1 MAGERAGFT
10 TLPMKALL
18 SRAPGLPETL
28 DYADAPD
35 PVAGEGEVVIAVKA
49 AGVNFPDA
57 LMIQDKYQY
66 KPERPYAPG
75 GEVAGVIES
84 VGAGVTHLKVG
95 QRVIGSIG
103 SGGFAEKVKAPAAR
117 VLPIPDAMPF
127 DEASAFIL
135 TYGTSYYALKD
146 RGVLKAGE
154 VVLILGAAGGVG
166 VAAIELAKAMGAR
179 VVAAVSSEEK
189 AAFAREA
196 GADDAVI
203 YPASGMSKQ
212 ESKDLAE
219 AFKRACGGGVDVL
232 YDAVGGDYC
241 EPALRAMNWNG
252 RYLVVGFP
260 AGIPAPPLNL
270 TLLKSSSIVGVFW
283 GASTMREPKLHE
295 GNVRELFK
303 LYAEK
308 KIRPRVSK
316 TYALKDGGKAIRAL
330 MDRTATGKLVV
341 VMD

>member
-1 MAGERAGFT
+1 
-10 TLPMKALL
+10 MKALL
-18 SRAPGLPETL
+18 STKVAPPEEL
-28 DYADAPD
+28 EYADAPD

-57 LMIQDKYQY
+57 LIIEDKYQF
-66 KPERPYAPG
+66 KPERPFAPG
-75 GEVAGVIES
+75 GEVAGVVES
-84 VGAGVTHLKVG
+84 IGPGVTQVKVG
-95 QRVIGSIG
+95 QRVIGS
-103 SGGFAEKVKAPAAR
+103 SGWGGYAEKIKLPAAR
-117 VLPIPDAMPF
+117 IMPIPDAMPF

-154 VVLILGAAGGVG
+154 TVLILGAAGGVG

-179 VVAAVSSEEK
+179 VVGAVSSEDK
-189 AAFAREA
+189 ARFAREA
-196 GADDAVI
+196 GADETVI

-212 ESKDLAE
+212 QSKDLAE
-219 AFKRACGGGVDVL
+219 AFKKACGGGADVI

-252 RYLVVGFP
+252 RYLVIGFP
-260 AGIPAPPLNL
+260 AGIPTPPLNL

-283 GASTMREPKLHE
+283 GASVAREPKLHE
-295 GNVRELFK
+295 GNVRDLFK
-303 LYAEK
+303 LYAEG
-308 KIRPRVSK
+308 KIKPRISAR
-316 TYALKDGGKAIRAL
+316 YPLKDGGKAIRAL

>member
-1 MAGERAGFT
+1 
-10 TLPMKALL
+10 MKALL
-18 SRAPGLPETL
+18 STKIGPPEAL
-28 DYADAPD
+28 EYADAPD

-57 LMIQDKYQY
+57 LIIEDKYQF
-66 KPERPYAPG
+66 KPERPFAPG

-84 VGAGVTHLKVG
+84 VGPGVTHVKVG
-95 QRVIGSIG
+95 QHVIGSLG
-103 SGGFAEKVKAPAAR
+103 WGGFAEKVKAQAQR
-117 VLPIPDAMPF
+117 IIPIPNEMPF

-135 TYGTSYYALKD
+135 TYGTSHYALKD
-146 RGVLKAGE
+146 RGQLKAGE
-154 VVLILGAAGGVG
+154 VVLVLGAAGGVG
-166 VAAIELAKAMGAR
+166 VAAIELAKAAGAR

-212 ESKDLAE
+212 QSKDLAE
-219 AFKRACGGGVDVL
+219 AFKKACGGGADIV

-252 RYLVVGFP
+252 RYLVIGFP
-260 AGIPAPPLNL
+260 AGIPTPPLNL

-283 GASTMREPKLHE
+283 GASVAREPELHKA
-295 GNVRELFK
+295 NVRDLFK
-303 LYAEK
+303 LYSEG
-308 KIRPRVSK
+308 KIKPRVSK
-316 TYALKDGGKAIRAL
+316 RYKLKDGGQAIRAL
-330 MDRTATGKLVV
+330 MDRKAQGKLVV